1 MWCRD
6 QCLCYHTKSF
16 HFNNSSQDLTSAYL
30 HIILDISSVL
40 CRLTID
46 MDYWLWPGLL
56 QVGTTTHSVPA
67 LVWRNKTSD
76 SMLQHHNSQT
86 CKQCLTMLKCE
97 SIQYCLTVKIYAECG
112 QMSHFD
118 RFRKCQ
124 STMGHFQLWESAWN
138 DFSEHCTFHSKYC
151 KTLLPYLTTALCA
164 DLVWPP
170 ERDLVQFPHPPLRRP
185 SNYQTI
191 TERRRRWENSPH
203 RGSHVH
209 SSRARPWW
217 R

>member
-56 QVGTTTHSVPA
+56 QVGTTTHSLPA

-97 SIQYCLTVKIYAECG
+97 SIQYCLIYA
-112 QMSHFD
+112 D
-118 RFRKCQ
+118 KCLILIDLE
-124 STMGHFQLWESAWN
+124 SVKALWG
-138 DFSEHCTFHSKYC
+138 TFNYEKVLEMTSPSIALSILTKYC

-209 SSRARPWW
+209 SSRPCPWW

>member
-16 HFNNSSQDLTSAYL
+16 HFNNSSQHLTSAYL

-56 QVGTTTHSVPA
+56 QVGTTAHSVPA

-97 SIQYCLTVKIYAECG
+97 SIQYCPTVKIYA
-112 QMSHFD
+112 D
-118 RFRKCQ
+118 KCLILIDLESVKALWGTFNYEKVLEMTSPSIALSILNIVKHCFHIWPQLCVQIWCDLQ
-124 STMGHFQLWESAWN
+124 SAIWYSSPIHHSAVRLII
-138 DFSEHCTFHSKYC
+138 K
-151 KTLLPYLTTALCA
+151 
-164 DLVWPP
+164 
-170 ERDLVQFPHPPLRRP
+170 Q
-185 SNYQTI
+185 
-191 TERRRRWENSPH
+191 
-203 RGSHVH
+203 
-209 SSRARPWW
+209 
-217 R
+217 

>member
-1 MWCRD
+1 MC
-6 QCLCYHTKSF
+6 
-16 HFNNSSQDLTSAYL
+16 SAGWQ
-30 HIILDISSVL
+30 S
-40 CRLTID
+40 TID

-76 SMLQHHNSQT
+76 SMLQHHNFT
-86 CKQCLTMLKCE
+86 T
-97 SIQYCLTVKIYAECG
+97 TRHVNNVNVKNWEYTILPNSEDLCG

-118 RFRKCQ
+118 RFKKCQ
-124 STMGHFQLWESAWN
+124 STIRHFELWESAWN
-138 DFSEHCTFHSKYC
+138 DFSKYCTFHFKYC

-170 ERDLVQFPHPPLRRP
+170 ERDLVQFPHPPLRRQ

-209 SSRARPWW
+209 SSRACPWW
-217 R
+217 RWKHP